1 MDYKILEDIPNYGH
15 KDEKCKEPRYACA
28 SLGLF
33 YVKQRRDLVP
43 IAIQLHQKPSDD
55 NLIWT
60 PNDNLDWLYAKM
72 WLRNSDAQFHQVTYL
87 LDSQNFRRVRPFV
100 VWLIPWLACE
110 EAHLC
115 FSQSSTS
122 EPAGRLIFTWSSS
135 AECKGEY
142 NTLPGMLC
150 RWNILSNLSVT
161 WSIVTEGQCNL
172 SDFFAKLPCYMYTS
186 SIRKQTFNSM
196 LLGFLFW
203 KQIMLS
209 DTLVY

>member
-15 KDEKCKEPRYACA
+15 NEECTEPRYACA

-43 IAIQLHQKPSDD
+43 IAIQLHQQPSDD

-60 PNDNLDWLYAKM
+60 PNDKSDWLYAKM

-87 LDSQNFRRVRPFV
+87 LGSQNFRRVRPLV
-100 VWLIPWLACE
+100 VWLITWLACE

-122 EPAGRLIFTWSSS
+122 EPARRLIFTWSSS
-135 AECKGEY
+135 AEYKGEY

-172 SDFFAKLPCYMYTS
+172 SNVFAKLPCYMYTS

-196 LLGFLFW
+196 LPGFLFW
-203 KQIMLS
+203 K
-209 DTLVY
+209 